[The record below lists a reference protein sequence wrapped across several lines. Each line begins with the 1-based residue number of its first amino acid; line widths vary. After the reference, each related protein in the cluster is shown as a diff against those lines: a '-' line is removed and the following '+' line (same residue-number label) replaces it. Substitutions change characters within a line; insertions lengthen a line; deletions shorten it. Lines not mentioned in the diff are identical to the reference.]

1 VIRNPQSAFPIRKRM
16 TEGVFYLKLA
26 GKVEGPYTIGQIYD
40 LWAARKINSQTMFAR
55 LEAMDKWLPLAEL
68 TLTVSPPRP
77 TAPKPAPTLEA
88 APAVLARPRT
98 APSLRPEDY
107 FPSIPTKTER
117 PARPSKRGSDTISA
131 RIVKVL
137 LGLEFYIAL
146 CLVAGVLLPL
156 YFLVFLPASADG
168 IEVNQERL
176 FLKQNGVLAGIG
188 LVLLGGLLIVARQV
202 KLISA
207 TPKTDAA
214 NKSERKAA

>member
-1 VIRNPQSAFPIRKRM
+1 M
-16 TEGVFYLKLA
+16 TEGIFYLKLA

-77 TAPKPAPTLEA
+77 TIPKPAPPEA
-88 APAVLARPRT
+88 APVVPARPRT

-107 FPSIPTKTER
+107 LPSIPTKTER
-117 PARPSKRGSDTISA
+117 PPRPARQPSSAIST
-131 RIVKVL
+131 RIGKVL
-137 LGLEFYIAL
+137 LGLELHIGI
-146 CLVAGVLLPL
+146 CLAGGVLLAL
-156 YFLVFLPASADG
+156 YFLFFLPASTDG

-188 LVLLGGLLIVARQV
+188 LVLLGGLLIVARQIQQ
-202 KLISA
+202 ISA
-207 TPKTDAA
+207 APKADTAS
-214 NKSERKAA
+214 KSERKLPQP

>member
-1 VIRNPQSAFPIRKRM
+1 M
-16 TEGVFYLKLA
+16 TEGIFYLKLA

-77 TAPKPAPTLEA
+77 TPPKPSLPESAPS
-88 APAVLARPRT
+88 VSARPRA

-107 FPSIPTKTER
+107 LPSIPTKTER
-117 PARPSKRGSDTISA
+117 PARPARQSSIAIST
-131 RIVKVL
+131 RIGRVL
-137 LGLEFYIAL
+137 LSLEFYIGL
-146 CLVAGVLLPL
+146 CIAAGVLLAL
-156 YFLVFLPASADG
+156 YFLCYLSASADG

-176 FLKQNGVLAGIG
+176 FMKQNGVLAGIG
-188 LVLLGGLLIVARQV
+188 LVLMGGLLIVARQIKQV
-202 KLISA
+202 SA

-214 NKSERKAA
+214 SKSERKLPQN